1 MEQTNQ
7 GWVYIFVNQ
16 QYRDNIVKI
25 GKTQRTIEDR
35 LKEANK
41 PTYVAQLFEVYYSRF
56 FENCHQAEKDIH
68 NYLQKDRVKEM
79 DKEFFHTNPLLAMQ
93 VVDRFFYEEKFNLY
107 QIQLNEQK
115 EKITQQDELIYQQK
129 QLIETLET
137 KLKPLEEVAKKIK
150 LEELKLKAKN
160 ILLAYKTDDEGLV

>member
-1 MEQTNQ
+1 MEKANQ

-41 PTYVAQLFEVYYSRF
+41 PTYVAQPFEVYYSRF
-56 FENCHQAEKDIH
+56 FENCHQAKKDIH

-93 VVDRFFYEEKFNLY
+93 VVDRFFYEEKFKNYDIIISGQAEKMQQYELDIKVQS
-107 QIQLNEQK
+107 QIIEDLHKKLRLQEMKDKAAKLLQMYK
-115 EKITQQDELIYQQK
+115 QD
-129 QLIETLET
+129 
-137 KLKPLEEVAKKIK
+137 
-150 LEELKLKAKN
+150 N
-160 ILLAYKTDDEGLV
+160 EGLV